1 MVARKQGFRQ
11 RGVSLWAGSAGA
23 PKTMLCLC
31 GRTYVFVCVCMFVN
45 TCLSP
50 TGLHLRQRVD
60 PVYMNLC
67 VCVLCLNRFVCVPLV
82 CRGMCF
88 GVREV

>member
-31 GRTYVFVCVCMFVN
+31 GHTYVCVCVCMFVN

-60 PVYMNLC
+60 PVCMNLR
-67 VCVLCLNRFVCVPLV
+67 VCVMFK
-82 CRGMCF
+82 
-88 GVREV
+88 